1 MEWIIGLIV
10 IWVIWRL
17 LTGTARREATLKD
30 SISRAYVASS
40 RLNQNWIDTPIYW
53 EAAERFAQDRGA
65 RISYDGSPSANFDM
79 MIDGVKV
86 SVTLLRNGMNGTTQV
101 SARKKEDVIKE
112 GEEFINSFI
121 NKHQN

>member
-1 MEWIIGLIV
+1 MEWIIGLIL
-10 IWVIWRL
+10 IWIIWRL
-17 LTGTARREATLKD
+17 LTSTARREVTLKD
-30 SISRAYVASS
+30 SISRAYVAST

-65 RISYDGSPSANFDM
+65 HISYDGEPSANFYM
-79 MIDGVKV
+79 MIDGEEI
-86 SVTLLRNGMNGTTQV
+86 SVTLLRNGINGTTQV

-112 GEEFINSFI
+112 GEKFINSFM